1 MSQCIFRI
9 ESYSLGP
16 ASQFPPLHDWWR
28 NAIETQLPEDF
39 DRSLLVIPFAHDW
52 GACMGG
58 YSWVFMG
65 RKEQFRVHDAITEG
79 TAWSVMGDLNSRCK
93 SISVLQLW
101 NAELTIVLFT

>member
-1 MSQCIFRI
+1 
-9 ESYSLGP
+9 
-16 ASQFPPLHDWWR
+16 
-28 NAIETQLPEDF
+28 
-39 DRSLLVIPFAHDW
+39 
-52 GACMGG
+52 MGG